1 MPVHIITL
9 PFDPETE
16 MFHDEE
22 LSRFLLNKRVVT
34 LRPEFFLTNGRPY
47 WSVFV
52 EYETVL
58 SASDDRIESNNLDE
72 PQRLLL
78 QRLKEWRKEKAAAE
92 GVPVYILATNSQ
104 LVDLIKQTPQTL
116 ESLRQIHGF
125 GRKKCEKYGADIIG
139 IIHAFYE
146 KKPPHAENTT
156 NNPDIIGA
164 TVTL

>member
-1 MPVHIITL
+1 MSVHIITL

-34 LRPEFFLTNGRPY
+34 LRPEFFQVNGRPY

-58 SASDDRIESNNLDE
+58 TASDDRTESNNLDE

-104 LVDLIKQTPQTL
+104 LVELVKQTPQTL
-116 ESLRQIHGF
+116 EALRQIHGF
-125 GRKKCEKYGADIIG
+125 GRKKSEKYGTDIIG
-139 IIHAFYE
+139 IIQAFYE
-146 KKPPHAENTT
+146 KKPPNVENPAK
-156 NNPDIIGA
+156 PDIIGA
-164 TVTL
+164 TVTK

>member
-1 MPVHIITL
+1 
-9 PFDPETE
+9 

-34 LRPEFFLTNGRPY
+34 LRPEFFQVNGRPY

-58 SASDDRIESNNLDE
+58 TASDDRTESNNLDE

-104 LVDLIKQTPQTL
+104 LVELVKQTPQTL
-116 ESLRQIHGF
+116 EALRQIHGF
-125 GRKKCEKYGADIIG
+125 GRKKSEKYGTDIIG
-139 IIHAFYE
+139 IIQAFYE
-146 KKPPHAENTT
+146 KKPPNVENPAK
-156 NNPDIIGA
+156 PDISGA
-164 TVTL
+164 TVTK

>member
-1 MPVHIITL
+1 MPVHVITL

-22 LSRFLLNKRVVT
+22 LARFLLNKRVNT
-34 LRPEFFLTNGRPY
+34 MRPEFFQVNGRAY

-58 SASDDRIESNNLDE
+58 SASDDRAEPNNMDE

-104 LVDLIKQTPQTL
+104 LVDLVKQMPQTL
-116 ESLRQIHGF
+116 EALRQIHGF

-139 IIHAFYE
+139 IIQAFYE
-146 KKPPHAENTT
+146 KKPPHAEN
-156 NNPDIIGA
+156 PA
-164 TVTL
+164 KP

>member
-58 SASDDRIESNNLDE
+58 TASDDKAESNSNLDE

-78 QRLKEWRKEKAAAE
+78 QRLKEWRKEKASTE
-92 GVPVYILATNSQ
+92 GVPVYILATNNQ
-104 LVDLIKQTPQTL
+104 LIELVKQAPQTL
-116 ESLRQIHGF
+116 EALRQIHGF
-125 GRKKCEKYGADIIG
+125 GRKKSEKYGADIIG
-139 IIHAFYE
+139 MIQAFYE
-146 KKPPHAENTT
+146 KKPPHVEKQAK
-156 NNPDIIGA
+156 PDNIGDA
-164 TVTL
+164 VAL